1 MQNSQKLLHMYEHV
15 QECNENFQMQY
26 ATDLGFLLKSAQ
38 NYKKCTFLDNLRNIT
53 QEGNMKTRQVTPFFH
68 LLCPL

>member
-38 NYKKCTFLDNLRNIT
+38 NYKNALFWTI
-53 QEGNMKTRQVTPFFH
+53 
-68 LLCPL
+68 

>member
-38 NYKKCTFLDNLRNIT
+38 NYKK
-53 QEGNMKTRQVTPFFH
+53 MHFFGQFKKH
-68 LLCPL
+68 NSGRKHEY